1 MSKEYAPDKFA
12 GIVFGISMAG
22 IVAWIVASFYF
33 VIGVHP

>member
-12 GIVFGISMAG
+12 GIVFRISMAA
-22 IVAWIVASFYF
+22 IVAWILASFYF